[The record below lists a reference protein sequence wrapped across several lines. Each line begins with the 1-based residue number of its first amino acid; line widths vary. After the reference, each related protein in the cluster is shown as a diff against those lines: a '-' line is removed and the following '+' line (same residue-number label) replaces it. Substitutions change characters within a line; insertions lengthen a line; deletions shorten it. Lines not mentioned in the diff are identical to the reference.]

1 MQEAFEKLT
10 GMDIFSLKSYMMKTG
25 FGDFS
30 GVWVMFNEIFVNFP
44 FFLLN
49 LIVGFFSLMI
59 RILENVRL
67 YDTYKQYV
75 FNGAQ
80 SIWLGFTGATSGVAQ
95 SSLVFLILLCLAFYL
110 FYQFLMSKGN
120 FSQRLLH
127 VLLVLFLGF
136 GWFGTVAGTS
146 GGLYLLNT
154 VDNVASTTIHH
165 ISNVSVS
172 YGKNQSLK
180 IGSSVADSYIAE
192 TSYKAYLFVNTGQ
205 ENGKYKD
212 RQTGKEEPF
221 EDSKVLGSLDKS
233 GKFKAVSTADRNKY
247 LEIGNGSGDD
257 NEHNRWVS
265 AIPDYIPVKF
275 FYILFKMVEAIV
287 IAIPI
292 VLIQLLNVLAQALV
306 LIMILL
312 FPIALLVS
320 FIPKMQDILF
330 GVFKVM
336 FGGLAFPAITSLL
349 TLALLYLEKIIE
361 NLVSSGFD
369 KVIGDFS
376 SLSTFSALFEL
387 IVSVCAKGVIYW
399 LLWKYKGELIELLLG
414 SRAKIT
420 FDEIDT
426 KVKET
431 VINGQ
436 ETLKQ
441 LPTKATNAFE
451 MAQTSGNFFLAGA
464 GFGVGLFM
472 NAGKQMKT
480 LFSNPHPTSEKTESS
495 TPSENDEEETPATSS
510 FEETG
515 VPDEVTTP
523 FQEPDMPMET
533 FESAIQ
539 ETETGYQPFD
549 TEPSPPMDTKQS
561 REQKEFEELRQNRL
575 SWRQKHHINKLEKE
589 LEPYKDDE
597 ALYQAQGSNAFIRN
611 YRKTLPKDDK
621 LKVNIN
627 RKHQIIEELARL
639 RGGKE
644 LSLIHI

>member
-1 MQEAFEKLT
+1 MQEAFEKLK
-10 GMDIFSLKSYMMKTG
+10 GMDIFSLKSYIMKTG

-80 SIWLGFTGATSGVAQ
+80 SIWRGFTGATSGVAQ
-95 SSLVFLILLCLAFYL
+95 SSLVFLLLLCLAFYL

-172 YGKNQSLK
+172 YGKNQALK
-180 IGSSVADSYIAE
+180 IGFSVADSYIAE

-212 RQTGKEEPF
+212 RQTGKEKPF
-221 EDSKVLGSLDKS
+221 EDSKILGSLDKS
-233 GKFKAVSTADRNKY
+233 GKFKAVSTADRNDY
-247 LEIGNGSGDD
+247 LKMGDGAND
-257 NEHNRWVS
+257 DKEKNRWVS

-431 VINGQ
+431 VTNGQ
-436 ETLKQ
+436 ETVKQ
-441 LPTKATNAFE
+441 LPAKATNAFE

-464 GFGVGLFM
+464 GFGAGLFM

-495 TPSENDEEETPATSS
+495 TPPENDEEETPDTSS

-515 VPDEVTTP
+515 APDEVTTP
-523 FQEPDMPMET
+523 FQEPDMPRET

-539 ETETGYQPFD
+539 EEDTSVQPFD
-549 TEPSPPMDTKQS
+549 TEPSPLMDTKQS
-561 REQKEFEELRQNRL
+561 REQMEFEERRQNRL
-575 SWRQKHHINKLEKE
+575 SWREKHHINKLEKE
-589 LEPYKDDE
+589 LELYKDDE

-644 LSLIHI
+644 

>member
-1 MQEAFEKLT
+1 MQEAFEKLK

-80 SIWLGFTGATSGVAQ
+80 SIWRGFTGAPSGVAQ

-180 IGSSVADSYIAE
+180 IGSSIADSYIAE

-221 EDSKVLGSLDKS
+221 DDSKVLGSLDKS

-247 LEIGNGSGDD
+247 LEIGNGAGDD

-275 FYILFKMVEAIV
+275 FYILFKIVEAIV

-361 NLVSSGFD
+361 GLVNSGFD

-376 SLSTFSALFEL
+376 SLSTFSALFKL
-387 IVSVCAKGVIYW
+387 IISVCAKGVIYW

-420 FDEIDT
+420 FDEMDT

-431 VINGQ
+431 VTNGQ
-436 ETLKQ
+436 ETVKQ
-441 LPTKATNAFE
+441 LPAKATNAFE

-464 GFGVGLFM
+464 GFGAGLFM

-495 TPSENDEEETPATSS
+495 TPPENDEEETSATSS
-510 FEETG
+510 FEEPTT
-515 VPDEVTTP
+515 PDEVTTP

-539 ETETGYQPFD
+539 ETETGSQPFD
-549 TEPSPPMDTKQS
+549 TEPSPLMDTKQS
-561 REQKEFEELRQNRL
+561 REQKEFEERRQNRL
-575 SWRQKHHINKLEKE
+575 SWRQKRHINKLEKE

-597 ALYQAQGSNAFIRN
+597 ALYQAQGSNAVIKN

-621 LKVNIN
+621 LKANIN

-644 LSLIHI
+644 

>member
-1 MQEAFEKLT
+1 MQEAFEKLK
-10 GMDIFSLKSYMMKTG
+10 GMDIFSLKSYIEPTNGLNIVSSMWAML
-25 FGDFS
+25 S
-30 GVWVMFNEIFVNFP
+30 EIFVNFP

-80 SIWLGFTGATSGVAQ
+80 SIWRGFTGATSGVAQ

-110 FYQFLMSKGN
+110 FYQFLISKGN

-205 ENGKYKD
+205 EDGKYKD

-221 EDSKVLGSLDKS
+221 DDSKVLGSLDKS
-233 GKFKAVSTADRNKY
+233 GKFKAVSNDTRKTY
-247 LEIGNGSGDD
+247 LDDIGNDADSDK
-257 NEHNRWVS
+257 EHNRWVS

-431 VINGQ
+431 VTNGQ
-436 ETLKQ
+436 ETMKQ

-464 GFGVGLFM
+464 GFGAGLFM

-480 LFSNPHPTSEKTESS
+480 LFSNPHSTSEKIESS
-495 TPSENDEEETPATSS
+495 TPPENDEEETPTTSS
-510 FEETG
+510 FEEPATS
-515 VPDEVTTP
+515 DEVTAP
-523 FQEPDMPMET
+523 FQEPDRPMET

-539 ETETGYQPFD
+539 EEDTSVQPFD
-549 TEPSPPMDTKQS
+549 TEPSPLMDTKQS
-561 REQKEFEELRQNRL
+561 REQKEFEERRQNRL

-644 LSLIHI
+644 

>member
-1 MQEAFEKLT
+1 MQEAFEKLK
-10 GMDIFSLKSYMMKTG
+10 GMDIFSLKSYTVQTG
-25 FGDFS
+25 FLDIS
-30 GVWVMFNEIFVNFP
+30 GIWVMFNEIFVNFP

-80 SIWLGFTGATSGVAQ
+80 SIWRGFTGATSGVAQ
-95 SSLVFLILLCLAFYL
+95 SSLVFLLLLCLAFYL

-136 GWFGTVAGTS
+136 GWFGTVAETS

-172 YGKNQSLK
+172 YGKNQALK

-212 RQTGKEEPF
+212 RQTGKEAPF
-221 EDSKVLGSLDKS
+221 DDSKVLGSLDKS
-233 GKFKAVSTADRNKY
+233 GKFKAVSTADRNDY
-247 LEIGNGSGDD
+247 LKMGDGAND
-257 NEHNRWVS
+257 DKEKNRWVS

-431 VINGQ
+431 VTNGQ
-436 ETLKQ
+436 ETVKQ
-441 LPTKATNAFE
+441 LPAKATNAFE
-451 MAQTSGNFFLAGA
+451 MAQTSGNFILAGA
-464 GFGVGLFM
+464 GFGTGLFM
-472 NAGKQMKT
+472 NAGKHMSN
-480 LFSNPHPTSEKTESS
+480 LFSKSHPTSERTEDSV
-495 TPSENDEEETPATSS
+495 PPENDEERTSTTSS
-510 FEETG
+510 FEEPIS
-515 VPDEVTTP
+515 PDEVTTP

-539 ETETGYQPFD
+539 EEDTSVQPFD
-549 TEPSPPMDTKQS
+549 TEPSPLMDTKQS
-561 REQKEFEELRQNRL
+561 REQEEFEERRQNRL

-627 RKHQIIEELARL
+627 RKHQIIEELERL

-644 LSLIHI
+644 

>member
-1 MQEAFEKLT
+1 MQEAFEKLK
-10 GMDIFSLKSYMMKTG
+10 GMDIFSLKSYMIKTG

-80 SIWLGFTGATSGVAQ
+80 SIWRGFTGAPSGVAQ

-212 RQTGKEEPF
+212 RQTGKEKPF

-247 LEIGNGSGDD
+247 LEIGNGAGDD
-257 NEHNRWVS
+257 NEHNRWLS

-292 VLIQLLNVLAQALV
+292 VLIQLLNVLAQAFV

-336 FGGLAFPAITSLL
+336 FGGLSFPAITSLL

-361 NLVSSGFD
+361 GLVNSGFD

-376 SLSTFSALFEL
+376 SLSTFSALFKL

-420 FDEIDT
+420 FDEVNT

-431 VINGQ
+431 VTNGQ
-436 ETLKQ
+436 ETVKQ
-441 LPTKATNAFE
+441 LPAKATNAFE

-464 GFGVGLFM
+464 GFGAGLFM

-515 VPDEVTTP
+515 APDEVTTP
-523 FQEPDMPMET
+523 FQEPDMPRET

-539 ETETGYQPFD
+539 EEDTSVQPFD
-549 TEPSPPMDTKQS
+549 TEPSPLMDTKQS
-561 REQKEFEELRQNRL
+561 REQKEFEERRQNRL

-597 ALYQAQGSNAFIRN
+597 ALYQAQGSNAFIKN

-621 LKVNIN
+621 LKANIN

-644 LSLIHI
+644 

>member
-1 MQEAFEKLT
+1 MQEAFEKLK
-10 GMDIFSLKSYMMKTG
+10 GMDIFSLKSYMIKTG

-75 FNGAQ
+75 FSGAQ
-80 SIWLGFTGATSGVAQ
+80 SIWRGFTGATSGVAQ

-110 FYQFLMSKGN
+110 FYQLLMSKGN

-247 LEIGNGSGDD
+247 LEIGNGASDD

-431 VINGQ
+431 VTNGQ
-436 ETLKQ
+436 EPLKQ

-451 MAQTSGNFFLAGA
+451 MAQTSGNLFLAGA
-464 GFGVGLFM
+464 GLGAGLFM

-480 LFSNPHPTSEKTESS
+480 LFSNPHPTSEGTEDS
-495 TPSENDEEETPATSS
+495 TPPENDEEETPTTSS

-515 VPDEVTTP
+515 APDEVTTP
-523 FQEPDMPMET
+523 FQEPDMPMEI

-539 ETETGYQPFD
+539 EEDTSVQPFD
-549 TEPSPPMDTKQS
+549 TEPSPLMDTKQN
-561 REQKEFEELRQNRL
+561 REQKEFEERRQNRL

-597 ALYQAQGSNAFIRN
+597 ALYQAQGSNAFIKN

-621 LKVNIN
+621 LKANIN

-644 LSLIHI
+644 

>member
-1 MQEAFEKLT
+1 MQEAFEKLK

-80 SIWLGFTGATSGVAQ
+80 SIWRGFTGATSGVAQ

-180 IGSSVADSYIAE
+180 IGSSIADSYIAE

-247 LEIGNGSGDD
+247 LEIGNGAGDD

-361 NLVSSGFD
+361 GLVNSGFD

-376 SLSTFSALFEL
+376 SLSTFSALFKL
-387 IVSVCAKGVIYW
+387 IISVCAKGVIYW

-420 FDEIDT
+420 FDEMDT

-431 VINGQ
+431 VTNGQ
-436 ETLKQ
+436 ESMKQ
-441 LPTKATNAFE
+441 LPAKATNAFE

-464 GFGVGLFM
+464 GFGAGLFM

-495 TPSENDEEETPATSS
+495 TPPENDEEETSATSS
-510 FEETG
+510 FEEPTT
-515 VPDEVTTP
+515 PDEVTTP
-523 FQEPDMPMET
+523 FQEPDMLMET

-539 ETETGYQPFD
+539 ETETGSQPFD
-549 TEPSPPMDTKQS
+549 TEPSPLMDTKQS
-561 REQKEFEELRQNRL
+561 REQKEFEERRQNRL
-575 SWRQKHHINKLEKE
+575 SWRQKRHINKLEKE

-597 ALYQAQGSNAFIRN
+597 ALYQAQGSNAFIKN

-621 LKVNIN
+621 LKANIN
-627 RKHQIIEELARL
+627 REHQIIEELARL

-644 LSLIHI
+644 

>member
-1 MQEAFEKLT
+1 MQEAFEKLK
-10 GMDIFSLKSYMMKTG
+10 GMDIFSLKSYTVQTG
-25 FGDFS
+25 FLDIS
-30 GVWVMFNEIFVNFP
+30 GIWVMFNEIFVNFP

-49 LIVGFFSLMI
+49 LIVGFFSIMI
-59 RILENVRL
+59 WILENVRL

-80 SIWLGFTGATSGVAQ
+80 SIWRGFTGATSGVAQ

-110 FYQFLMSKGN
+110 FYQFLISKGN

-154 VDNVASTTIHH
+154 VDNVASTTIQR

-180 IGSSVADSYIAE
+180 IGSSIADSYIAE

-212 RQTGKEEPF
+212 RQTGKEELF
-221 EDSKVLGSLDKS
+221 DDSKVLGSLDKS
-233 GKFKAVSTADRNKY
+233 GKFKAASTADRNDY
-247 LEIGNGSGDD
+247 LKMGDGAND
-257 NEHNRWVS
+257 DKEKNRWVS

-275 FYILFKMVEAIV
+275 FYILFKMLEAIV

-349 TLALLYLEKIIE
+349 TLALFYLEKIIE
-361 NLVSSGFD
+361 DLVSSRFD
-369 KVIGDFS
+369 TVIGNLS
-376 SLSTFSALFEL
+376 SLSTFSALFKL

-431 VINGQ
+431 VTNGQ
-436 ETLKQ
+436 ESMKQ
-441 LPTKATNAFE
+441 LPAKATNAFE

-464 GFGVGLFM
+464 GFGAGLFM

-480 LFSNPHPTSEKTESS
+480 LFSNPHPTSERTESS
-495 TPSENDEEETPATSS
+495 TPSENDEEGTPATSS

-515 VPDEVTTP
+515 APDEITTP
-523 FQEPDMPMET
+523 FQEPDMLMET

-539 ETETGYQPFD
+539 EEDTSVQPFD
-549 TEPSPPMDTKQS
+549 TEPSPLIDTKQS
-561 REQKEFEELRQNRL
+561 REQEEFEERRQNRL

-644 LSLIHI
+644 

>member
-1 MQEAFEKLT
+1 MQEAFEKLK

-80 SIWLGFTGATSGVAQ
+80 SIWRGFTGAPSGVAQ

-212 RQTGKEEPF
+212 RQTGKEKPF

-247 LEIGNGSGDD
+247 LEIGNGAGDD
-257 NEHNRWVS
+257 NEHNRWLS

-292 VLIQLLNVLAQALV
+292 VLIQLLNVLAQAFV

-336 FGGLAFPAITSLL
+336 FGGLSFPAITSLL

-361 NLVSSGFD
+361 GLVNSGFD

-376 SLSTFSALFEL
+376 SLSTFSALFKL

-420 FDEIDT
+420 FDEVNT

-431 VINGQ
+431 VTNGQ
-436 ETLKQ
+436 ETVKQ
-441 LPTKATNAFE
+441 LPAKATNAFE

-464 GFGVGLFM
+464 GFGAGLFM

-515 VPDEVTTP
+515 APDEVTTP
-523 FQEPDMPMET
+523 FQEPDMPRET

-539 ETETGYQPFD
+539 EEDTSVQPFD
-549 TEPSPPMDTKQS
+549 TEPSPLMDTKQS
-561 REQKEFEELRQNRL
+561 REQKEFEERRQNRL

-597 ALYQAQGSNAFIRN
+597 ALYQAQGSNAFIKN

-621 LKVNIN
+621 LKANIN

-644 LSLIHI
+644 

>member
-1 MQEAFEKLT
+1 MQKAFEKLK

-59 RILENVRL
+59 RILENVHL

-80 SIWLGFTGATSGVAQ
+80 SIWRGFTGATSGVAQ
-95 SSLVFLILLCLAFYL
+95 SSLVFLLLLCLAFYL
-110 FYQFLMSKGN
+110 FYQFLISKGN

-136 GWFGTVAGTS
+136 GWFGTIAGTS

-154 VDNVASTTIHH
+154 VDNVASTTIQH

-172 YGKNQSLK
+172 YGENQSLK
-180 IGSSVADSYIAE
+180 VGTSIANSYIAE
-192 TSYKAYLFVNTGQ
+192 TSYKAYLFVNTGD
-205 ENGKYKD
+205 EDGKYKD
-212 RQTGKEEPF
+212 RQTGNKKLF
-221 EDSKVLGSLDKS
+221 DDSKVLGSLDKS
-233 GKFKAVSTADRNKY
+233 GEFKAVSTADRNKY
-247 LEIGNGSGDD
+247 LEIGNGAGDD
-257 NEHNRWVS
+257 KEHNRWVS

-361 NLVSSGFD
+361 GLVNSGF
-369 KVIGDFS
+369 KEVIKDFS
-376 SLSTFSALFEL
+376 SLSTFSALFKL

-431 VINGQ
+431 VTNGQ
-436 ETLKQ
+436 ETVKQ

-464 GFGVGLFM
+464 GFGAGLFM

-495 TPSENDEEETPATSS
+495 TSSENDEEETPATSS

-515 VPDEVTTP
+515 APDEVTTP
-523 FQEPDMPMET
+523 FQEPYMPMET

-539 ETETGYQPFD
+539 EEDTSVQPFD
-549 TEPSPPMDTKQS
+549 TEPSPLMDTKQN
-561 REQKEFEELRQNRL
+561 REQEEFEDRRQNRL

-597 ALYQAQGSNAFIRN
+597 ALYQAQGSNAFIKN
-611 YRKTLPKDDK
+611 YHKTLPKDDK

-644 LSLIHI
+644 

>member
-1 MQEAFEKLT
+1 MQEAFEKLK
-10 GMDIFSLKSYMMKTG
+10 GIDIFSLKSYMMKTG

-80 SIWLGFTGATSGVAQ
+80 TIWRGFTGATSGVAQ

-110 FYQFLMSKGN
+110 FYQFLISKGN
-120 FSQRLLH
+120 FSRKLLH

-136 GWFGTVAGTS
+136 GWFGTAAGTS

-154 VDNVASTTIHH
+154 VDNVASTAIHQ
-165 ISNVSVS
+165 ISNISVV

-180 IGSSVADSYIAE
+180 VGTSVADSYIAE

-212 RQTGKEEPF
+212 RQTGKEESF
-221 EDSKVLGSLDKS
+221 DDSKVLGISDKS

-247 LEIGNGSGDD
+247 LEIGNGAGDD

-336 FGGLAFPAITSLL
+336 FGGLTFPAITSLL

-361 NLVSSGFD
+361 GLVSSGFNN
-369 KVIGDFS
+369 VIGDFS
-376 SLSTFSALFEL
+376 SLSTFSALFKL
-387 IVSVCAKGVIYW
+387 MVSVFAKAVIYW
-399 LLWKYKGELIELLLG
+399 LLWKHKGELIELLLG
-414 SRAKIT
+414 SRARIA

-431 VINGQ
+431 VSNGQ
-436 ETLKQ
+436 ETMKQ
-441 LPTKATNAFE
+441 LPAKATNAFE

-464 GFGVGLFM
+464 GFGAGLFM
-472 NAGKQMKT
+472 NAGKHLNN
-480 LFSNPHPTSEKTESS
+480 LFSNSHSTSEGTEDS
-495 TPSENDEEETPATSS
+495 TPSENDEEEMPETVP
-510 FEETG
+510 FEELG
-515 VPDEVTTP
+515 APDEVETP
-523 FQEPDMPMET
+523 FLESDMPT
-533 FESAIQ
+533 DSSESAIQ
-539 ETETGYQPFD
+539 EAETNYQPFN
-549 TEPSPPMDTKQS
+549 TEPSPLIDTKPNK
-561 REQKEFEELRQNRL
+561 EQEEFEERRQNRQ
-575 SWRQKHHINKLEKE
+575 SWRQKHKINKLEKE
-589 LEPYKDDE
+589 LEPYKDDK

-621 LKVNIN
+621 LKLNIN
-627 RKHQIIEELARL
+627 RKNQIIEELARL
-639 RGGKE
+639 RGGNE
-644 LSLIHI
+644 

>member
-1 MQEAFEKLT
+1 MQEAFEKLK

-80 SIWLGFTGATSGVAQ
+80 SIWRGFTGAPSGVAQ

-172 YGKNQSLK
+172 YGENQSLK
-180 IGSSVADSYIAE
+180 IGASIADSYIAE

-205 ENGKYKD
+205 ENGKYKN
-212 RQTGKEEPF
+212 RQTGKEELF
-221 EDSKVLGSLDKS
+221 DDSKVLGSLDKS
-233 GKFKAVSTADRNKY
+233 GKFKAISTADRNDY
-247 LEIGNGSGDD
+247 LKMGDGAND
-257 NEHNRWVS
+257 DKEKNRWVS

-361 NLVSSGFD
+361 DLVSSRFD

-376 SLSTFSALFEL
+376 SLSTFSAIFEL

-431 VINGQ
+431 VTNGQ
-436 ETLKQ
+436 ETVKQ
-441 LPTKATNAFE
+441 LPAKATNAFE

-464 GFGVGLFM
+464 GFGAGLFM

-510 FEETG
+510 FEETSA
-515 VPDEVTTP
+515 PDEVTTP

-539 ETETGYQPFD
+539 EEETSTQPFD
-549 TEPSPPMDTKQS
+549 TEPSPLMDTKQN
-561 REQKEFEELRQNRL
+561 REQEEFEERRQNRL

-644 LSLIHI
+644 

>member
-1 MQEAFEKLT
+1 MQEAFEKLK
-10 GMDIFSLKSYMMKTG
+10 GMDIFSLKSYIEPTNGLNIVSSMWAML
-25 FGDFS
+25 S
-30 GVWVMFNEIFVNFP
+30 EIFVNFP
-44 FFLLN
+44 FFLFN

-80 SIWLGFTGATSGVAQ
+80 SIWRGFTGATSGVAQ

-233 GKFKAVSTADRNKY
+233 GKFKAVSNDTRKTY
-247 LEIGNGSGDD
+247 LDDIGNDADSDK
-257 NEHNRWVS
+257 EHNRWVS

-312 FPIALLVS
+312 FPITLLVS

-361 NLVSSGFD
+361 GLVSSGFD

-376 SLSTFSALFEL
+376 SLSTFSALFKL

-431 VINGQ
+431 VTNGQ
-436 ETLKQ
+436 ETMKQ

-464 GFGVGLFM
+464 GFGAGLFM

-480 LFSNPHPTSEKTESS
+480 LFSNPHPTSERTESS

-510 FEETG
+510 FEETST
-515 VPDEVTTP
+515 PDEVTTP

-539 ETETGYQPFD
+539 EEDTSVQPFD
-549 TEPSPPMDTKQS
+549 TEPSPLMDTKQS
-561 REQKEFEELRQNRL
+561 REQKEFEERRQNRL

-644 LSLIHI
+644 

>member
-1 MQEAFEKLT
+1 MQEAFEKLK
-10 GMDIFSLKSYMMKTG
+10 GMDIFSLKSYTVQTG
-25 FGDFS
+25 FLDIS
-30 GVWVMFNEIFVNFP
+30 GIWVMFNEIFVNFP

-80 SIWLGFTGATSGVAQ
+80 SIWRGFTGATSGVAQ
-95 SSLVFLILLCLAFYL
+95 SSLVFLLLLCLAFYL

-172 YGKNQSLK
+172 YGKNQALK

-212 RQTGKEEPF
+212 RQTGKEAPF
-221 EDSKVLGSLDKS
+221 DDSKVLGSLDKS

-247 LEIGNGSGDD
+247 LEIGNGAGDD
-257 NEHNRWVS
+257 NEHNRWLS

-361 NLVSSGFD
+361 DLVSSRFD

-376 SLSTFSALFEL
+376 SLSTFSALFKL

-431 VINGQ
+431 VTNGQ
-436 ETLKQ
+436 ETMKQ

-464 GFGVGLFM
+464 GFGAGLFM
-472 NAGKQMKT
+472 NAGKQLKT
-480 LFSNPHPTSEKTESS
+480 LFSNPHPTSERTETS

-510 FEETG
+510 FEEPITS
-515 VPDEVTTP
+515 DEVTTP
-523 FQEPDMPMET
+523 FQKSDMPMET
-533 FESAIQ
+533 SESAIQ
-539 ETETGYQPFD
+539 EEDTSVQPFD
-549 TEPSPPMDTKQS
+549 TEPSPLMDTKQN
-561 REQKEFEELRQNRL
+561 REQKEFEERRQNRL

-644 LSLIHI
+644 

>member
-1 MQEAFEKLT
+1 MQEAFEKLK

-80 SIWLGFTGATSGVAQ
+80 SIWRGFTGATSGVAQ
-95 SSLVFLILLCLAFYL
+95 SSLVFLLLLCLAFYL

-154 VDNVASTTIHH
+154 VDNVASTTIHR
-165 ISNVSVS
+165 ISNISVS

-205 ENGKYKD
+205 ENGRYKD
-212 RQTGKEEPF
+212 RQTGKEELF

-247 LEIGNGSGDD
+247 LEIGNGAGDD

-349 TLALLYLEKIIE
+349 TLALLYLERIIE
-361 NLVSSGFD
+361 GLVSSGFD

-376 SLSTFSALFEL
+376 SLSTFSALFKL

-431 VINGQ
+431 VTNGQ

-464 GFGVGLFM
+464 GFGAGLFM

-480 LFSNPHPTSEKTESS
+480 LFSNPHSTSEKIESS
-495 TPSENDEEETPATSS
+495 TPPENDEEEIPATSS
-510 FEETG
+510 FEEPTT
-515 VPDEVTTP
+515 PDEATTP
-523 FQEPDMPMET
+523 FQEPDRPMET

-539 ETETGYQPFD
+539 EEETSSPPFD
-549 TEPSPPMDTKQS
+549 TESSPLMDTKQS
-561 REQKEFEELRQNRL
+561 REQEEFEERRQNRL
-575 SWRQKHHINKLEKE
+575 SWRQKRHINKLERE

-597 ALYQAQGSNAFIRN
+597 ALYQAQGSNTFIRN

-627 RKHQIIEELARL
+627 RKHQIIEELSRL
-639 RGGKE
+639 RGGRE
-644 LSLIHI
+644 

>member
-1 MQEAFEKLT
+1 MQEAFEKLK

-80 SIWLGFTGATSGVAQ
+80 SIWRGFTGATSGVAQ
-95 SSLVFLILLCLAFYL
+95 SSLVFLLLLCLAFYL

-180 IGSSVADSYIAE
+180 IGSSIADSYIAE

-247 LEIGNGSGDD
+247 LEIGNGAGDD

-275 FYILFKMVEAIV
+275 FYILFKIVEAIV

-361 NLVSSGFD
+361 GLVNSGFD

-376 SLSTFSALFEL
+376 SLSTFSALFKL
-387 IVSVCAKGVIYW
+387 IISVCAKGVIYW

-420 FDEIDT
+420 FDEMDT

-431 VINGQ
+431 VTNGQ
-436 ETLKQ
+436 ESMKQ
-441 LPTKATNAFE
+441 LPAKATNAFE

-464 GFGVGLFM
+464 GFGAGLFM

-495 TPSENDEEETPATSS
+495 TPPENDEEETSATSS
-510 FEETG
+510 FEEPTT
-515 VPDEVTTP
+515 PDEVTTP

-539 ETETGYQPFD
+539 ETETGSQPFD
-549 TEPSPPMDTKQS
+549 TEPSPLMDTKQS
-561 REQKEFEELRQNRL
+561 REQKEFEERRQNRL
-575 SWRQKHHINKLEKE
+575 SWRQKRHINKLEKE

-597 ALYQAQGSNAFIRN
+597 ALYQAQGSNAVIKN

-621 LKVNIN
+621 LKANIN

-644 LSLIHI
+644 

>member
-1 MQEAFEKLT
+1 MQEAFEKLK
-10 GMDIFSLKSYMMKTG
+10 GMDIFSLKSYTVQTG
-25 FGDFS
+25 FLDIS
-30 GVWVMFNEIFVNFP
+30 GIWVMFNEIFVNFP

-80 SIWLGFTGATSGVAQ
+80 SIWRGFTGATSGVAQ

-110 FYQFLMSKGN
+110 FYQFLISKGN
-120 FSQRLLH
+120 FSRKLLH

-154 VDNVASTTIHH
+154 VDNVANTTIHH

-172 YGKNQSLK
+172 YGENQSLK
-180 IGSSVADSYIAE
+180 IGASIADSYIAE

-205 ENGKYKD
+205 ENGKYKN
-212 RQTGKEEPF
+212 RQTGKEELF
-221 EDSKVLGSLDKS
+221 DDSKVLGSLDKS
-233 GKFKAVSTADRNKY
+233 GKFKAISTADRNDY
-247 LEIGNGSGDD
+247 LKMGDGAND
-257 NEHNRWVS
+257 DKEKNRWVS

-361 NLVSSGFD
+361 DLVSSRFD

-376 SLSTFSALFEL
+376 SLSTFSALFKL

-431 VINGQ
+431 VTNGQ
-436 ETLKQ
+436 ETVKQ
-441 LPTKATNAFE
+441 LPAKATNAFE

-464 GFGVGLFM
+464 GFGAGLFM

-539 ETETGYQPFD
+539 EEDTSVQPFD
-549 TEPSPPMDTKQS
+549 TEPSPLMDTKQS
-561 REQKEFEELRQNRL
+561 REQKEFEERRQNRL

-644 LSLIHI
+644 

>member
-1 MQEAFEKLT
+1 MQEAFEKLK
-10 GMDIFSLKSYMMKTG
+10 GMDIFSLKSYMIKTG

-75 FNGAQ
+75 FSGAQ
-80 SIWLGFTGATSGVAQ
+80 SIWRGFTGATSGVAQ
-95 SSLVFLILLCLAFYL
+95 SSLVFLILIWLAFYL
-110 FYQFLMSKGN
+110 FYQLLMSKGN

-247 LEIGNGSGDD
+247 LEIGNGASDD

-349 TLALLYLEKIIE
+349 TLALLYLEKISE

-431 VINGQ
+431 VTNGQ
-436 ETLKQ
+436 EPLKQ

-464 GFGVGLFM
+464 GLGAGLFM

-480 LFSNPHPTSEKTESS
+480 LFSNPHPTSEGTEDS
-495 TPSENDEEETPATSS
+495 TPPENDEEETPTTSS

-515 VPDEVTTP
+515 APDEVTTP
-523 FQEPDMPMET
+523 FQEPDMPMEI

-539 ETETGYQPFD
+539 EEDTSVQPFD
-549 TEPSPPMDTKQS
+549 TEPSPLMDTKQN
-561 REQKEFEELRQNRL
+561 REQKEFEERRQNRL

-597 ALYQAQGSNAFIRN
+597 ALYQAQGSNAFIKN

-621 LKVNIN
+621 LKANIN

-644 LSLIHI
+644 

>member
-1 MQEAFEKLT
+1 MQEAFEKLK
-10 GMDIFSLKSYMMKTG
+10 GMDIFSLKSYMIKTG

-75 FNGAQ
+75 FSGAQ
-80 SIWLGFTGATSGVAQ
+80 SIWRGFTGATSGVAQ

-110 FYQFLMSKGN
+110 FYQLLMSKGN

-247 LEIGNGSGDD
+247 LEIGNGASDD

-349 TLALLYLEKIIE
+349 TLALLYLEKISE

-431 VINGQ
+431 VTNGQ
-436 ETLKQ
+436 EPLKQ

-464 GFGVGLFM
+464 GLGAGLFM

-480 LFSNPHPTSEKTESS
+480 LFSNPHPTSEGTEDS
-495 TPSENDEEETPATSS
+495 TPPENDEEETPTTSS

-515 VPDEVTTP
+515 APDEVTTP
-523 FQEPDMPMET
+523 FQEPDMPMEI

-539 ETETGYQPFD
+539 EEDTSVQPFD
-549 TEPSPPMDTKQS
+549 TEPSPLMDTKQN
-561 REQKEFEELRQNRL
+561 REQKEFEERRQNRL

-597 ALYQAQGSNAFIRN
+597 ALYQAQGSNAFIKN

-621 LKVNIN
+621 LKANIN

-644 LSLIHI
+644 

>member
-1 MQEAFEKLT
+1 MQEAFEKLK
-10 GMDIFSLKSYMMKTG
+10 GMDIFSLKSYMIKTG

-75 FNGAQ
+75 FSGAQ
-80 SIWLGFTGATSGVAQ
+80 SIWRGFTGATSGVAQ

-110 FYQFLMSKGN
+110 FYQLLMSKGN

-247 LEIGNGSGDD
+247 LEIGNGASDD

-349 TLALLYLEKIIE
+349 TLALLYLEKISE

-431 VINGQ
+431 VTNGQ
-436 ETLKQ
+436 EPLKQ

-464 GFGVGLFM
+464 GLGAGLFM

-480 LFSNPHPTSEKTESS
+480 LFSNPHPTSEGTEDS
-495 TPSENDEEETPATSS
+495 TPPENDEEETPTTSS

-515 VPDEVTTP
+515 APDEVTTP
-523 FQEPDMPMET
+523 FQKPDMPMEI

-539 ETETGYQPFD
+539 EEDTSVQPFD
-549 TEPSPPMDTKQS
+549 TEPSPLMDTKQN
-561 REQKEFEELRQNRL
+561 REQKEFEERRQNRL

-597 ALYQAQGSNAFIRN
+597 ALYQAQGSNAFIKN

-621 LKVNIN
+621 LKANIN

-644 LSLIHI
+644 

>member
-1 MQEAFEKLT
+1 MQEAFEKLK

-25 FGDFS
+25 FADFS

-80 SIWLGFTGATSGVAQ
+80 SIWRGFTGAPSGVAQ

-110 FYQFLMSKGN
+110 FYQFLISKGN

-212 RQTGKEEPF
+212 RQTGKEKPF

-247 LEIGNGSGDD
+247 LEIGNGAGDD

-265 AIPDYIPVKF
+265 ALPDYIPVKF

-312 FPIALLVS
+312 FPIALLIS
-320 FIPKMQDILF
+320 FIPKMQYILF

-361 NLVSSGFD
+361 DLVSSRFD
-369 KVIGDFS
+369 TVIGDFS
-376 SLSTFSALFEL
+376 SLSTFSALFKL

-431 VINGQ
+431 VTNGQ
-436 ETLKQ
+436 ETMKQ

-451 MAQTSGNFFLAGA
+451 TAQTSGNFFLAGA
-464 GFGVGLFM
+464 GFGAGLFM

-480 LFSNPHPTSEKTESS
+480 LFLNPHPTSEKTESS
-495 TPSENDEEETPATSS
+495 TPPENDEEETPATSS

-515 VPDEVTTP
+515 APDEVTTP

-539 ETETGYQPFD
+539 EEETSSLPFD
-549 TEPSPPMDTKQS
+549 TEPSPLMDTKQN
-561 REQKEFEELRQNRL
+561 REQEEFEERRQNRL

-627 RKHQIIEELARL
+627 HKHQIIEELARL
-639 RGGKE
+639 RGGNE
-644 LSLIHI
+644 Q

>member
-1 MQEAFEKLT
+1 MQEAFEKLK

-80 SIWLGFTGATSGVAQ
+80 SIWRGFTGATSGVAQ

-212 RQTGKEEPF
+212 RQTGKEKPF

-247 LEIGNGSGDD
+247 LEIGNGAGDD

-431 VINGQ
+431 VTNGQ
-436 ETLKQ
+436 ETMKQ
-441 LPTKATNAFE
+441 MPTKATNAFE

-464 GFGVGLFM
+464 GFGAGLFM

-480 LFSNPHPTSEKTESS
+480 LFSNPHPTSERTESS

-515 VPDEVTTP
+515 APNEVTTP
-523 FQEPDMPMET
+523 FQEPDMSMET

-539 ETETGYQPFD
+539 EEDTSVQPFD
-549 TEPSPPMDTKQS
+549 TEPSPLIDTKQS
-561 REQKEFEELRQNRL
+561 REQEEFEERRHNRL

-644 LSLIHI
+644 

>member
-1 MQEAFEKLT
+1 MQEAFEKLK

-80 SIWLGFTGATSGVAQ
+80 SIWRGFTGATSGVAQ
-95 SSLVFLILLCLAFYL
+95 SSLVFLLLLCLAFYL
-110 FYQFLMSKGN
+110 FYQFLISKGN

-172 YGKNQSLK
+172 YGKNQVLK
-180 IGSSVADSYIAE
+180 IGSSIADSYIAE

-212 RQTGKEEPF
+212 RQTEKEESF
-221 EDSKVLGSLDKS
+221 DDSKVLGSLDKS
-233 GKFKAVSTADRNKY
+233 GKFKAVSTGDRNKY
-247 LEIGNGSGDD
+247 LEIGNGAGDD

-320 FIPKMQDILF
+320 FISKMQDILF

-361 NLVSSGFD
+361 GLVSSGFD

-376 SLSTFSALFEL
+376 SLSTFSALFKL

-399 LLWKYKGELIELLLG
+399 LLWKYKGELIELILG

-420 FDEIDT
+420 FDEVNT

-431 VINGQ
+431 VTNGQ
-436 ETLKQ
+436 ETVKQ
-441 LPTKATNAFE
+441 LPAKATNAFE
-451 MAQTSGNFFLAGA
+451 MAQTSGNFFLAGV
-464 GFGVGLFM
+464 GFGAGLFM

-480 LFSNPHPTSEKTESS
+480 LFSNPHPTSE
-495 TPSENDEEETPATSS
+495 NDEEETSATSS
-510 FEETG
+510 FEETDA
-515 VPDEVTTP
+515 PDEVTTP
-523 FQEPDMPMET
+523 FQEPDMPRET

-539 ETETGYQPFD
+539 EENTSVQLFD
-549 TEPSPPMDTKQS
+549 TEPSPLMDTKQS
-561 REQKEFEELRQNRL
+561 REQKEFEERRQKRL

-597 ALYQAQGSNAFIRN
+597 ALYQAQGSNAFIKN

-621 LKVNIN
+621 LKANIN

-644 LSLIHI
+644 

>member
-1 MQEAFEKLT
+1 MQKAFEKLK

-59 RILENVRL
+59 RILENVHL

-80 SIWLGFTGATSGVAQ
+80 SIWRGFTGATSGVAQ
-95 SSLVFLILLCLAFYL
+95 SSLVFLLLLCLAFYL
-110 FYQFLMSKGN
+110 FYQFLISKGN

-136 GWFGTVAGTS
+136 GWFGTIAGTS

-154 VDNVASTTIHH
+154 VDNVASTTIQH

-172 YGKNQSLK
+172 YGENQSLK
-180 IGSSVADSYIAE
+180 VGTSIANSYIAE
-192 TSYKAYLFVNTGQ
+192 TSYKAYLFVNTGD
-205 ENGKYKD
+205 EDGKYKD
-212 RQTGKEEPF
+212 RQTGNKKLF
-221 EDSKVLGSLDKS
+221 DDSKVLGSLDKS
-233 GKFKAVSTADRNKY
+233 GEFKAVSTADRNKY
-247 LEIGNGSGDD
+247 LEIGNGAGDD
-257 NEHNRWVS
+257 KEHNRWVS

-361 NLVSSGFD
+361 GLVNSGF
-369 KVIGDFS
+369 KEVIKDFS
-376 SLSTFSALFEL
+376 SLSTFSALFKL

-431 VINGQ
+431 VTNGQ
-436 ETLKQ
+436 ETVKQ

-464 GFGVGLFM
+464 GFGAGLFM

-515 VPDEVTTP
+515 APDEVTTP
-523 FQEPDMPMET
+523 FQEPYMPMET

-539 ETETGYQPFD
+539 EEDTSVQPFD
-549 TEPSPPMDTKQS
+549 TEPSPLMDTKQN
-561 REQKEFEELRQNRL
+561 REQEEFEDRRQNRL

-597 ALYQAQGSNAFIRN
+597 ALYQAQGSNAFIKN
-611 YRKTLPKDDK
+611 YHKILPKDDK

-644 LSLIHI
+644 

>member
-1 MQEAFEKLT
+1 
-10 GMDIFSLKSYMMKTG
+10 MDIFSLKSYTVQTG
-25 FGDFS
+25 FLDIS
-30 GVWVMFNEIFVNFP
+30 GIWVMFNEIFVNFP

-80 SIWLGFTGATSGVAQ
+80 SIWRGFTGATSGVAQ

-110 FYQFLMSKGN
+110 FYQFLISKGN

-205 ENGKYKD
+205 ENGKYKN
-212 RQTGKEEPF
+212 RQTGKEELF
-221 EDSKVLGSLDKS
+221 DDSKVLGSLDKS
-233 GKFKAVSTADRNKY
+233 GKFKAVSTADRNDY
-247 LEIGNGSGDD
+247 LKMGDGAND
-257 NEHNRWVS
+257 DKEKNRWVS

-431 VINGQ
+431 VTNGQ
-436 ETLKQ
+436 ETMKQ

-464 GFGVGLFM
+464 GFGAGLFM

-539 ETETGYQPFD
+539 EEDTSVQPFD
-549 TEPSPPMDTKQS
+549 TEPSPLMDTKQS
-561 REQKEFEELRQNRL
+561 REQKEFEERRQNRL

-644 LSLIHI
+644 

>member
-1 MQEAFEKLT
+1 MQEAFEKLK

-80 SIWLGFTGATSGVAQ
+80 SIWRGFIGAPSGVAQ

-221 EDSKVLGSLDKS
+221 DDSKVLGSLDKS

-247 LEIGNGSGDD
+247 LEIGNGAGDD
-257 NEHNRWVS
+257 NEHNRWLS

-336 FGGLAFPAITSLL
+336 FRGLAFPAITSLL

-361 NLVSSGFD
+361 GLVSSGFD

-376 SLSTFSALFEL
+376 SLSTFSALFKL

-431 VINGQ
+431 VTNGQ
-436 ETLKQ
+436 ETMKQ

-464 GFGVGLFM
+464 GFGAGLFM
-472 NAGKQMKT
+472 NAGKHMNN
-480 LFSNPHPTSEKTESS
+480 LFSNPHPTSERTETS

-510 FEETG
+510 FEDTG
-515 VPDEVTTP
+515 APDEVTTP

-539 ETETGYQPFD
+539 EEDTSVQPFD
-549 TEPSPPMDTKQS
+549 TEPSPLMDTKQN
-561 REQKEFEELRQNRL
+561 REQKEFEERRQNRL

-644 LSLIHI
+644 

>member
-1 MQEAFEKLT
+1 MQEAFEKLK
-10 GMDIFSLKSYMMKTG
+10 GMDIFSLKSYTVQTG
-25 FGDFS
+25 FLDIS
-30 GVWVMFNEIFVNFP
+30 GIWVMFNEIFVNFP

-80 SIWLGFTGATSGVAQ
+80 SIWRGFTGAPSGVAQ

-110 FYQFLMSKGN
+110 FYQFLISKGN

-172 YGKNQSLK
+172 YGENQSLK
-180 IGSSVADSYIAE
+180 IGASIADSYIAE

-205 ENGKYKD
+205 ENGKYKN
-212 RQTGKEEPF
+212 RQTGKEELID
-221 EDSKVLGSLDKS
+221 DSKDLGSLDKS
-233 GKFKAVSTADRNKY
+233 GKFKAISTADRNDY
-247 LEIGNGSGDD
+247 LKMGDGAND
-257 NEHNRWVS
+257 DKEKNRWVS

-361 NLVSSGFD
+361 DLVSSRFD

-376 SLSTFSALFEL
+376 SLSTFSAIFEL

-431 VINGQ
+431 VTNGQ
-436 ETLKQ
+436 ETVKQ
-441 LPTKATNAFE
+441 LPAKATNAFE

-464 GFGVGLFM
+464 GFGAGLFM

-510 FEETG
+510 FEETSA
-515 VPDEVTTP
+515 PDEVTTP

-539 ETETGYQPFD
+539 EEDTSVQPFD
-549 TEPSPPMDTKQS
+549 TEPSPLMDTKQS
-561 REQKEFEELRQNRL
+561 REQKEFEERRQNRL

-644 LSLIHI
+644 

>member
-1 MQEAFEKLT
+1 MQEAFEKLK

-80 SIWLGFTGATSGVAQ
+80 SIWRGFTGATSGVAQ

-154 VDNVASTTIHH
+154 VDNVASATIHH

-180 IGSSVADSYIAE
+180 IGFSVADSYIAE

-233 GKFKAVSTADRNKY
+233 GKFKAVSTADKNKY
-247 LEIGNGSGDD
+247 LEIGNGAGDD

-312 FPIALLVS
+312 FPIALLIS

-376 SLSTFSALFEL
+376 SLSTFSALFKL
-387 IVSVCAKGVIYW
+387 IVSVCAKGTIYW

-431 VINGQ
+431 VTNGQ
-436 ETLKQ
+436 ETVKQ
-441 LPTKATNAFE
+441 LPAKATNAFE

-464 GFGVGLFM
+464 GFGAGLFM
-472 NAGKQMKT
+472 NASKQMKT

-495 TPSENDEEETPATSS
+495 TPSENDEEETPDTSS

-515 VPDEVTTP
+515 APDEVTTP
-523 FQEPDMPMET
+523 FQEPDMPRET

-539 ETETGYQPFD
+539 EEDTSVQPFD
-549 TEPSPPMDTKQS
+549 TEPSPLMDTKQS
-561 REQKEFEELRQNRL
+561 REQMEFEERRQNRL
-575 SWRQKHHINKLEKE
+575 SWREKHHINKLEKE
-589 LEPYKDDE
+589 LELYKDDE
-597 ALYQAQGSNAFIRN
+597 ALYQAQGSNAFIKN

-621 LKVNIN
+621 LKANIN

-644 LSLIHI
+644 

>member
-1 MQEAFEKLT
+1 MQEAFEKLK
-10 GMDIFSLKSYMMKTG
+10 GMDIFSLKSYTVQTG
-25 FGDFS
+25 FLDIS
-30 GVWVMFNEIFVNFP
+30 GIWVMFNEIFVNFP

-80 SIWLGFTGATSGVAQ
+80 SIWRGFTGATSGVAQ
-95 SSLVFLILLCLAFYL
+95 SSLVFLLLLCLAFYL

-136 GWFGTVAGTS
+136 GWFGTVAETS

-172 YGKNQSLK
+172 YGKNQALK

-212 RQTGKEEPF
+212 RQTGKEAPF
-221 EDSKVLGSLDKS
+221 DDSKVLGSLDKS
-233 GKFKAVSTADRNKY
+233 GKFKAVSTADRNDY
-247 LEIGNGSGDD
+247 LKMGDGAND
-257 NEHNRWVS
+257 DKEKNRWVS

-431 VINGQ
+431 VTNGQ
-436 ETLKQ
+436 ETVKQ
-441 LPTKATNAFE
+441 LPAKATNAFE

-464 GFGVGLFM
+464 GFGAGLFM

-495 TPSENDEEETPATSS
+495 TPPENDEEETPTTSS
-510 FEETG
+510 FEEPTTS
-515 VPDEVTTP
+515 DEVTAP

-539 ETETGYQPFD
+539 EEDTSVQPFD
-549 TEPSPPMDTKQS
+549 TEPSPLMDTKQS
-561 REQKEFEELRQNRL
+561 REQEEFEERRQNRL

-627 RKHQIIEELARL
+627 RKHQIIEELERL

-644 LSLIHI
+644 

>member
-1 MQEAFEKLT
+1 MQEAFEKLK

-80 SIWLGFTGATSGVAQ
+80 SIWRGFTGAPSGVAQ

-212 RQTGKEEPF
+212 RQTGKEKPF

-247 LEIGNGSGDD
+247 LEIGNGAGDD
-257 NEHNRWVS
+257 NEHNRWLS

-336 FGGLAFPAITSLL
+336 FGGLSFPAITSLL

-361 NLVSSGFD
+361 GLVNSGFD

-376 SLSTFSALFEL
+376 SLSTFSALFKL

-420 FDEIDT
+420 FDEVNT

-431 VINGQ
+431 VTNGQ
-436 ETLKQ
+436 ETVKQ
-441 LPTKATNAFE
+441 LPAKATNAFE

-464 GFGVGLFM
+464 GFGAGLFM

-515 VPDEVTTP
+515 APDEVTTP
-523 FQEPDMPMET
+523 FQEPDMPRET

-539 ETETGYQPFD
+539 EEDTSVQPFD
-549 TEPSPPMDTKQS
+549 TEPSPLMDTKQS
-561 REQKEFEELRQNRL
+561 REQKEFEERRQNRL

-597 ALYQAQGSNAFIRN
+597 ALYQAQGSNAFIKN

-621 LKVNIN
+621 LKANIN

-644 LSLIHI
+644 

>member
-1 MQEAFEKLT
+1 MQEAFEKLK
-10 GMDIFSLKSYMMKTG
+10 GMDIFSLKSYMIKTG

-75 FNGAQ
+75 FSGAQ
-80 SIWLGFTGATSGVAQ
+80 SIWRGFTGATSGVAQ

-110 FYQFLMSKGN
+110 FYQLLMSKGN

-247 LEIGNGSGDD
+247 LEIGNGASDD

-431 VINGQ
+431 VTNGQ
-436 ETLKQ
+436 EPLKQ

-464 GFGVGLFM
+464 GLGAGLFM

-480 LFSNPHPTSEKTESS
+480 LFSNPHPTSEGTEDS
-495 TPSENDEEETPATSS
+495 TPPENDEEETPTTSS

-515 VPDEVTTP
+515 APDEVTTP
-523 FQEPDMPMET
+523 FQEPDMPMEI

-539 ETETGYQPFD
+539 EEDTSVQPFD
-549 TEPSPPMDTKQS
+549 TEPSPLMDTKQN
-561 REQKEFEELRQNRL
+561 REQKEFEERRQNRL

-589 LEPYKDDE
+589 LEPYKYDE
-597 ALYQAQGSNAFIRN
+597 ALYQAQGSNAFIKN

-621 LKVNIN
+621 LKANIN

-644 LSLIHI
+644 

>member
-1 MQEAFEKLT
+1 MQEAFEKLK

-25 FGDFS
+25 FADFS

-75 FNGAQ
+75 FSGAQ
-80 SIWLGFTGATSGVAQ
+80 SIWRGFTGATSGVAQ

-110 FYQFLMSKGN
+110 FYQFLISKGN

-247 LEIGNGSGDD
+247 LEIGNGAGDD

-431 VINGQ
+431 VTNGQ

-464 GFGVGLFM
+464 GLGAGLFM

-480 LFSNPHPTSEKTESS
+480 LFSNPHPTSEKIESS
-495 TPSENDEEETPATSS
+495 TPPENDEEESSATSS

-515 VPDEVTTP
+515 APDEVTTP

-539 ETETGYQPFD
+539 EEDTSVQLFD
-549 TEPSPPMDTKQS
+549 TEPSPLMDTKQN
-561 REQKEFEELRQNRL
+561 REQEEFEERRQNRL
-575 SWRQKHHINKLEKE
+575 SWRQKRHINKLEKE

-644 LSLIHI
+644 

>member
-1 MQEAFEKLT
+1 MQEAFEKLK
-10 GMDIFSLKSYMMKTG
+10 GMDIFSLKSYMIKTG

-75 FNGAQ
+75 FSGAQ
-80 SIWLGFTGATSGVAQ
+80 SIWRGFTGATSGVAQ

-110 FYQFLMSKGN
+110 FYQLLMSKGN

-247 LEIGNGSGDD
+247 LEIGNGASDD

-349 TLALLYLEKIIE
+349 TLALLYLEKISE

-431 VINGQ
+431 VTNGQ
-436 ETLKQ
+436 EPLKQ

-464 GFGVGLFM
+464 GLGAGLFM

-480 LFSNPHPTSEKTESS
+480 LFSNPHPTSEGTEDS
-495 TPSENDEEETPATSS
+495 TPPENDEEETPTTSS

-515 VPDEVTTP
+515 APDEVTTP
-523 FQEPDMPMET
+523 FQEPDMPMEI

-539 ETETGYQPFD
+539 EEDTSVQPFD
-549 TEPSPPMDTKQS
+549 TEPSPLMDTKQN
-561 REQKEFEELRQNRL
+561 REQKEFEERRQNRL

-597 ALYQAQGSNAFIRN
+597 ALYQAQGSNAFIKN

-621 LKVNIN
+621 LKTNIN

-644 LSLIHI
+644 

>member
-1 MQEAFEKLT
+1 MQEAFEKLK

-25 FGDFS
+25 FADFS

-75 FNGAQ
+75 FSGAQ
-80 SIWLGFTGATSGVAQ
+80 SIWRGFTGAASGVAQ
-95 SSLVFLILLCLAFYL
+95 TSLVFLILLCLAFYL

-180 IGSSVADSYIAE
+180 IGFSVADSYIAE

-205 ENGKYKD
+205 ENGKYKN
-212 RQTGKEEPF
+212 RQTGKEELF
-221 EDSKVLGSLDKS
+221 DDSKVLGSLDKS
-233 GKFKAVSTADRNKY
+233 GKFKAVSTADRNDY
-247 LEIGNGSGDD
+247 LKMGDGAND
-257 NEHNRWVS
+257 DKEKNRWVS

-349 TLALLYLEKIIE
+349 TLALFYLEKIIE
-361 NLVSSGFD
+361 DLVNSGF
-369 KVIGDFS
+369 KEVIKDFS
-376 SLSTFSALFEL
+376 SLSTFSALFKL
-387 IVSVCAKGVIYW
+387 MVSVCAKGVIYW

-414 SRAKIT
+414 SRAKIM

-431 VINGQ
+431 VTNRQ
-436 ETLKQ
+436 ETMKQ

-464 GFGVGLFM
+464 GFGAGLFM

-495 TPSENDEEETPATSS
+495 TPPENDEEETPTTSS
-510 FEETG
+510 FEEPATS
-515 VPDEVTTP
+515 DEVTAP
-523 FQEPDMPMET
+523 FQEPDRPMET

-539 ETETGYQPFD
+539 EEDTSVQPFD
-549 TEPSPPMDTKQS
+549 TEPSPLMDTRQS
-561 REQKEFEELRQNRL
+561 REQEEFEERRQNRL

-621 LKVNIN
+621 LKININ

-639 RGGKE
+639 RGGME
-644 LSLIHI
+644 

>member
-1 MQEAFEKLT
+1 MQEAFEKLK
-10 GMDIFSLKSYMMKTG
+10 GMDIFSLKSYMIKTG

-75 FNGAQ
+75 FSGAQ
-80 SIWLGFTGATSGVAQ
+80 SIWRGFTGATSGVAQ

-110 FYQFLMSKGN
+110 FYQLLMSKGN

-247 LEIGNGSGDD
+247 LEIGNGASDD

-431 VINGQ
+431 VTNGQ
-436 ETLKQ
+436 EPLKQ

-451 MAQTSGNFFLAGA
+451 MAQTSRNFFLAGA
-464 GFGVGLFM
+464 GLGAGLFM

-480 LFSNPHPTSEKTESS
+480 LFSNPHPTSEGTEDS
-495 TPSENDEEETPATSS
+495 TPPENDEEETPTTSS

-515 VPDEVTTP
+515 APDEVTTP
-523 FQEPDMPMET
+523 FQEPDMPMEI

-539 ETETGYQPFD
+539 EEDTSVQPFD
-549 TEPSPPMDTKQS
+549 TEPSPLMDTKQN
-561 REQKEFEELRQNRL
+561 REQKEFEERRQNRL

-597 ALYQAQGSNAFIRN
+597 ALYQAQGSNAFIKN

-621 LKVNIN
+621 LKANIN

-644 LSLIHI
+644 

>member
-1 MQEAFEKLT
+1 MQEAFEKLK

-80 SIWLGFTGATSGVAQ
+80 SIWRGFTGATSGVAQ

-110 FYQFLMSKGN
+110 FYQFLISKGN

-212 RQTGKEEPF
+212 HQTGKEEPF

-247 LEIGNGSGDD
+247 LEIGNGAGDD

-275 FYILFKMVEAIV
+275 FYILFKMVDAIV

-431 VINGQ
+431 VTNGQ
-436 ETLKQ
+436 ETMKQ

-464 GFGVGLFM
+464 GFGAGLFM

-539 ETETGYQPFD
+539 EEDTSVQPFD
-549 TEPSPPMDTKQS
+549 TEPSPLMDTKQS
-561 REQKEFEELRQNRL
+561 REQKEFEERRQNRL

-611 YRKTLPKDDK
+611 YRKTLPKDNK

-644 LSLIHI
+644 

>member
-1 MQEAFEKLT
+1 MQEAFEKLK
-10 GMDIFSLKSYMMKTG
+10 GMDIFSLKSYIEPTNGLNIVSSMWAML
-25 FGDFS
+25 S
-30 GVWVMFNEIFVNFP
+30 EIFVNFP

-80 SIWLGFTGATSGVAQ
+80 SIWRGFTGATSGVAQ

-110 FYQFLMSKGN
+110 FYQFLISKGN

-154 VDNVASTTIHH
+154 VYNVASTTIHH

-205 ENGKYKD
+205 EDGKYKD

-221 EDSKVLGSLDKS
+221 DDSKVLGSLDKS
-233 GKFKAVSTADRNKY
+233 GKFKAVSNDTRKTY
-247 LEIGNGSGDD
+247 LDDIGNDADSDK
-257 NEHNRWVS
+257 EHNRWVS

-349 TLALLYLEKIIE
+349 TLALLYLEKIIKG
-361 NLVSSGFD
+361 LVSSGFD

-376 SLSTFSALFEL
+376 SLSTFSALFKL

-431 VINGQ
+431 VTNGQ
-436 ETLKQ
+436 ETMKQ

-464 GFGVGLFM
+464 GFGAGLFM

-480 LFSNPHPTSEKTESS
+480 LFSNPHPTSERTESS
-495 TPSENDEEETPATSS
+495 TPPENDEEETPTTSS
-510 FEETG
+510 FEEPATS
-515 VPDEVTTP
+515 DEVTAP
-523 FQEPDMPMET
+523 FQEPDRPMET

-539 ETETGYQPFD
+539 EEDTSVQPFD
-549 TEPSPPMDTKQS
+549 TEPSPLMDTKQS
-561 REQKEFEELRQNRL
+561 REQKEFEERRQNRL

-644 LSLIHI
+644 

>member
-1 MQEAFEKLT
+1 MQEAFEKLK
-10 GMDIFSLKSYMMKTG
+10 GMDIFSLKSYTVQTE
-25 FGDFS
+25 FLDIS
-30 GVWVMFNEIFVNFP
+30 GIWVMFNEIFVNFP

-80 SIWLGFTGATSGVAQ
+80 SIWRGFTGATSGVAQ
-95 SSLVFLILLCLAFYL
+95 SSLVFLLLLCLAFYL
-110 FYQFLMSKGN
+110 FYQFLISKGN

-127 VLLVLFLGF
+127 ILLVLFLGF

-172 YGKNQSLK
+172 YGKNQALK

-233 GKFKAVSTADRNKY
+233 GKFKAVSTADRNDY
-247 LEIGNGSGDD
+247 LKMGDGAND
-257 NEHNRWVS
+257 DKEKNRWVS

-312 FPIALLVS
+312 FPITLLVS

-376 SLSTFSALFEL
+376 SLSTFSALFKL

-431 VINGQ
+431 VTNGQ
-436 ETLKQ
+436 ETVKQ

-464 GFGVGLFM
+464 GFGAGLFM

-480 LFSNPHPTSEKTESS
+480 LFSNPHPTSERTESS
-495 TPSENDEEETPATSS
+495 TPSENDEKETPATSS
-510 FEETG
+510 FEEPTTS
-515 VPDEVTTP
+515 DEVTTP

-549 TEPSPPMDTKQS
+549 TEPSPLMDAKQN
-561 REQKEFEELRQNRL
+561 REQEEFEERRQNRL

-639 RGGKE
+639 RGSE
-644 LSLIHI
+644 E